1 MSRTYRRKREGQ
13 DDLRVRAIRK
23 DPADLR
29 RLARA
34 LIELVQLQEEAEAEQ
49 QHKRRKRQ
57 TREPRPGP
65 SEQSSNESGD
75 AA

>member
-1 MSRTYRRKREGQ
+1 MSRTYRRKREGE
-13 DDLRVRAIRK
+13 DDIRVRAIRK

-49 QHKRRKRQ
+49 EHKRRKQVRK
-57 TREPRPGP
+57 PRPDP
-65 SEQSSNESGD
+65 SIPAPGNENGD